1 MVPLLTLET
10 LLPQPADAGRYPT
23 ESLPMRQITLFA
35 VLALLLSSPIN
46 LIGQDA
52 DGSVT
57 KAKTQATNA
66 TVDFEFKQAIETI
79 ATSTDRDSV
88 NAAGEKLHGG
98 GLPAIQSLLQHLND
112 TRRPPTNYLTRAVS
126 GDVDM
131 SDHSFWLIQDI
142 LESHTSKM
150 DASYSPLEKHSLA
163 KWLADREGMSLA
175 QLRREAC
182 IGAFAKILAMG
193 EKYPNLDVRP
203 VIVSYAERL
212 VKLDSAIYD
221 GG

>member
-1 MVPLLTLET
+1 MDALSRP
-10 LLPQPADAGRYPT
+10 PAEPRRYPT
-23 ESLPMRQITLFA
+23 ESLPMRQIALFA

-46 LIGQDA
+46 VIGQDTG
-52 DGSVT
+52 GSVSKT
-57 KAKTQATNA
+57 KTQAKNT

-79 ATSTDRDSV
+79 ATSTDRNSV
-88 NAAGEKLHGG
+88 NAAGAKLHSG
-98 GLPAIQSLLQHLND
+98 GLAAIHALVQHLND
-112 TRRPPTNYLTRAVS
+112 TRRPASNYLTRAVS
-126 GDVDM
+126 GDADM

-193 EKYPNLDVRP
+193 EKNPNFDVRP
-203 VIVSYAERL
+203 VIMSYAERL
-212 VKLDSAIYD
+212 VKLDSAIHN